1 MNLKNIIQAT
11 VKKDNFDGMITA
23 TEKEAGVVWWK
34 KGNCK
39 INKFWI
45 DVKVSK
51 TIVFSC
57 VNGKLR
63 LF

>member
-1 MNLKNIIQAT
+1 MSLEDIIQTT
-11 VKKDNFDGMITA
+11 VKEDNFDGMITA
-23 TEKEAGVVWWK
+23 TEKEAKVVWWK
-34 KGNCK
+34 KGNYK
-39 INKFWI
+39 ANKFWI